1 MLNYSRSIPRNSTHD
16 LHDQMKEHVRGHLSA
31 VADPDDNPY
40 TRADAVKIWQ
50 EDDGFNIKICGRL
63 DADADAPY
71 LLGDF
76 NPEDEA
82 KANPLT
88 VTSVDDD
95 PTVLHTATREE
106 D

>member
-31 VADPDDNPY
+31 VAAPDDNPY
-40 TRADAVKIWQ
+40 TRAGDVKIWQ

-71 LLGDF
+71 LRADF
-76 NPEDEA
+76 DPEQEA
-82 KANPLT
+82 ADNPLT
-88 VTSVDDD
+88 VTSVLDD
-95 PTVLHTATREE
+95 PSVLHAEPRKE